1 MNCDACKAEIAVGS
15 RWCGVCHAFARN
27 PDVGTLAPPIKRLA
41 AIFAD
46 LLIPLLTIW
55 PLFLFS
61 GGAGLAAEQGGMV
74 SRIVASIAMIV
85 AMIVFFAYVG
95 YAVSLFA
102 KGQTPGKKLVG
113 IQVITQDGE
122 PAGFFTMLVREWIGR
137 WISGMVFG
145 LGYIWILIDP
155 ERQAWHDKLMTTYVI
170 EPAT

>member
-41 AIFAD
+41 AVFAD
-46 LLIPLLTIW
+46 VLVPLATIV
-55 PLFLFS
+55 PLVMFS
-61 GGAGLAAEQGGMV
+61 GGAGLAAEQGGTV
-74 SRIVASIAMIV
+74 SRIVAIIAMIV
-85 AMIVFFAYVG
+85 AMIALFAYVG

-113 IQVITQDGE
+113 IQVITQSGE
-122 PAGFFTMLVREWIGR
+122 PADFFTMLVREWIGKS
-137 WISGMVFG
+137 ISGLVGG
-145 LGYIWILIDP
+145 LGLLWILIDP

-170 EPAT
+170 KPTT